1 MLNEPNSLVQ
11 SMESGE
17 SGPAEAKPK
26 VSNFIYQPYITS
38 VIQDNL
44 RINYKS
50 KQVDTQKDCKKVER
64 KIVMTMTNVRLS
76 VETRVLMY
84 YLG

>member
-1 MLNEPNSLVQ
+1 MLNEHNTTAPSI
-11 SMESGE
+11 ESGE

-50 KQVDTQKDCKKVER
+50 KQVDVQKDCKKIER
-64 KIVMTMTNVRLS
+64 KIVMTMTNVSYRLMKY
-76 VETRVLMY
+76 VLMR
-84 YLG
+84 